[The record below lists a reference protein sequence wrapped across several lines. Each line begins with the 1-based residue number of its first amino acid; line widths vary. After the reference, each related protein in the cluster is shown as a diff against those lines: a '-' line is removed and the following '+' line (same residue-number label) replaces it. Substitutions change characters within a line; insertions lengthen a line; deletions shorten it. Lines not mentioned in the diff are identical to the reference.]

1 MGLGMYI
8 SDYWKAVTYFMGV
21 EVYGLNNDSLLN
33 ERIQCVEGLIMY
45 SLEMNDM
52 LSQLSKDQLRRDIL
66 LK

>member
-1 MGLGMYI
+1 MYI

-52 LSQLSKDQLRRDIL
+52 LS
-66 LK
+66 